1 MQQSDCKVLWEKC
14 LEIIK
19 DNLSEEQFNTWFRPI
34 VPHSFN
40 EKKELRIIVPSNF
53 FGEYI
58 EANYRQLLMSVV
70 QRVMGKGVSLF
81 YRTGHDLGATDEYR
95 AAEGPSRL
103 ELLPESEIPL

>member
-1 MQQSDCKVLWEKC
+1 MILFSKLCILKAYKDKGEIYTMQQSDCKVLWGKR

-34 VPHSFN
+34 IPHSFN
-40 EKKELRIIVPSNF
+40 EKQELRIIVPSNF

-58 EANYRQLLMSVV
+58 EANFRQLLMSVV

-81 YRTGHDLGATDEYR
+81 Y
-95 AAEGPSRL
+95 
-103 ELLPESEIPL
+103 